1 MKTAAWFFF
10 FSSRRR
16 HTRSLRDWSSDVC
29 SSDLEM
35 LWPERPTDRSR
46 ANLRSAIWRMPRSG
60 REIVEELGDCLA
72 LADRVDVDL
81 RALVARCRRLFEH
94 PDELADHPAEVTGYD
109 DLLHDLLPTWDEEW
123 VIVERSRIRQL
134 RLHALEA
141 LSAVHTGAGRYGPAV
156 R

>member
-1 MKTAAWFFF
+1 MTDRPAGVRLLLLGRFALLVGGTPVDLGGVGSKILAALALQ
-10 FSSRRR
+10 RRPVPR
-16 HTRSLRDWSSDVC
+16 GVLG
-29 SSDLEM
+29 EM

-94 PDELADHPAEVTGYD
+94 PDELGRASCR
-109 DLLHDLLPTWDEEW
+109 
-123 VIVERSRIRQL
+123 ER
-134 RLHALEA
+134 
-141 LSAVHTGAGRYGPAV
+141 V
-156 R
+156 